1 MESWSFSSQGEVSVP
16 RQNASQVLAYP
27 ATMYAPPVLPDLS
40 STEERKRLSPAALRA
55 FFNIMD
61 RWEIRDDDARQLMGG
76 ISSGAYYEF
85 KKKPNRIL
93 DQDRLQRISYL
104 IGIFKALN
112 ILYGTRLA
120 DKWIQLAN
128 TNPLFTGRTPLTYMM
143 QGGTPAMEVVRRLLD
158 ARRGG

>member
-1 MESWSFSSQGEVSVP
+1 
-16 RQNASQVLAYP
+16 
-27 ATMYAPPVLPDLS
+27 MYAPPALPDLS
-40 STEERKRLSPAALRA
+40 REEERRRLSPAALRA
-55 FFNIMD
+55 FFNIVKH
-61 RWEIRDDDARQLMGG
+61 WGIRDEDARQLLRG
-76 ISSGAYYEF
+76 ISTGAYYEL
-85 KKKPNRIL
+85 KKKPERVL

-120 DKWIQLAN
+120 DRWVQLAN
-128 TNPLFTGRTPLTYMM
+128 TNPLFTGRTPLTYML

>member
-1 MESWSFSSQGEVSVP
+1 MS
-16 RQNASQVLAYP
+16 RQALAYP
-27 ATMYAPPVLPDLS
+27 ATMYAPPSLPDLS
-40 STEERKRLSPAALRA
+40 RLEERRRLSPAALRA
-55 FFNIMD
+55 FFNIME
-61 RWEIRDDDARQLMGG
+61 RWEIRDEDARQLLGG
-76 ISSGAYYEF
+76 ISNGKYYQL
-85 KKKPNRIL
+85 KQDTDHVL

-120 DKWIQLAN
+120 DSWIQLAN
-128 TNPLFTGRTPLTYMM
+128 SNPLFTGRTPLTYML

>member
-1 MESWSFSSQGEVSVP
+1 MS
-16 RQNASQVLAYP
+16 RQNVSTALRYP
-27 ATMYAPPVLPDLS
+27 TTMYAPPAMPDLS
-40 STEERKRLSPAALRA
+40 REEERRRLSPAALRA
-55 FFNIMD
+55 FFNIVS
-61 RWEIRDDDARQLMGG
+61 RWGIRDEDARQLLGG
-76 ISSGAYYEF
+76 ISNGKYYQL
-85 KKKPNRIL
+85 KQDPRHVL

-120 DKWIQLAN
+120 DSWIQLAN
-128 TNPLFTGRTPLTYMM
+128 TNSLFTGRTPLNYML

>member
-1 MESWSFSSQGEVSVP
+1 MPRES
-16 RQNASQVLAYP
+16 ASHALAYP
-27 ATMYAPPVLPDLS
+27 ATMYAPPALPDLS
-40 STEERKRLSPAALRA
+40 RLEERRRLSPAALRA
-55 FFNIMD
+55 FFNIME
-61 RWEIRDDDARQLMGG
+61 RWDVRDEEGRQLLGG
-76 ISSGAYYEF
+76 ISNGKYYQL
-85 KKKPNRIL
+85 KQDPDHVL

-120 DKWIQLAN
+120 DSWIQLAN
-128 TNPLFTGRTPLTYMM
+128 SNPLFTGRTPLTYML